1 VAGREYEVDCIVWA
15 TGFEVGTDFVSRCG
29 FDLIGRDG
37 LRLSEHWA
45 DGMRTLHGI
54 HVHGFPN
61 AFIVQLSQGANHIAN
76 VPHNM
81 SEAGATIAAVVGAA
95 VERGCRTVEATAEA
109 EEAWL
114 QRLHAGSPTR
124 LLGGGDGD
132 AGGDG
137 EGGAGRSLYVPGSA
151 ECTPGYY
158 NNEGQPATA
167 AQRANVLGFPGGPLA
182 FFSYIDAWRSTG
194 DFAGL
199 EMA

>member
-37 LRLSEHWA
+37 VRLSEHWA
-45 DGMRTLHGI
+45 DGMRTLHGL

-81 SEAGATIAAVVGAA
+81 SEAAATVAAVVGAA
-95 VERGCRTVEATAEA
+95 LDRDCRTVEATAEA

-114 QRLHAGSPTR
+114 ERLRAGAPAR
-124 LLGGGDGD
+124 MLGADGD
-132 AGGDG
+132 D
-137 EGGAGRSLYVPGSA
+137 EGSRRSLYVPGSA

-158 NNEGQPATA
+158 NNEGQPATP

-182 FFSYIDAWRSTG
+182 FFHYIEGWRTSG

-199 EMA
+199 EMG